1 MTLQGVR
8 KILLALLLLV
18 VFLFGIWVV
27 VANHQHTVTLNLL
40 LVEFENAS
48 VGIITLLSFVAG
60 ALSGLLAGLAVF
72 RVLPMH
78 FQIRRSRRELE
89 LLRQQQNR
97 PS

>member
-1 MTLQGVR
+1 
-8 KILLALLLLV
+8 
-18 VFLFGIWVV
+18 
-27 VANHQHTVTLNLL
+27 
-40 LVEFENAS
+40 
-48 VGIITLLSFVAG
+48 
-60 ALSGLLAGLAVF
+60 LAGLAVF